1 MQLKFETCVVFRL
14 SSPPPRPR
22 FPSQNQEEARC
33 CPPTPLAGLCLF
45 CASLPQKDVE
55 KNKKPLSPP
64 GLEIGN
70 FGNGRES
77 CNVNVDF
84 TCRIFQQRIGLS
96 AQQERVAKQRA
107 PWVSSTRS
115 FSSPCSCWWAFCTRP
130 TRATRCDRLHNL
142 PPFTAPFPLTETDPT
157 PLPPGTSSSSSR
169 RPWSPTAPTRP
180 RNGSHTG

>member
-55 KNKKPLSPP
+55 KNKKPLSRRVWKS
-64 GLEIGN
+64 EISAMARKLN
-70 FGNGRES
+70 WQSR
-77 CNVNVDF
+77 VDF
-84 TCRIFQQRIGLS
+84 AFRIDDLPALSRKSSKAEGAMGLLNALVFKPLFVLVGFLYPTYQS
-96 AQQERVAKQRA
+96 YKV
-107 PWVSSTRS
+107 
-115 FSSPCSCWWAFCTRP
+115 RP
-130 TRATRCDRLHNL
+130 TSQSS
-142 PPFTAPFPLTETDPT
+142 PFTAPFPLTETDPT